1 MDRLVE
7 LAKEMFGNLS
17 EEEVDEKLANDSWTP
32 EEEERISFA
41 MWKFQNEEDCYEHDC
56 E

>member
-1 MDRLVE
+1 
-7 LAKEMFGNLS
+7 MFGDLPQ
-17 EEEVDEKLANDSWTP
+17 EEIDKKLANDSWTP

-41 MWKFQNEEDCYEHDC
+41 MWKFQNEEDYSKHDC